1 MDRVLGFHW
10 ANEPSRPFDRSIFP
24 SAEIASDLPSCCNGA
39 WSSLYA
45 ILHRVAR
52 RKRRKKG
59 NEEEKK
65 REEEKRRSR
74 ERHEK
79 KSGRKVGP
87 VSLKHGD
94 HLVFPAVVFISR
106 TGETFRSVVR
116 AIPGADFLRGS

>member
-1 MDRVLGFHW
+1 M
-10 ANEPSRPFDRSIFP
+10 
-24 SAEIASDLPSCCNGA
+24 
-39 WSSLYA
+39 
-45 ILHRVAR
+45 AR

-59 NEEEKK
+59 SEEEKK
-65 REEEKRRSR
+65 REEEKKQR
-74 ERHEK
+74 EPHEK